1 MTIENF
7 LEKVACIASLA
18 PTYAL
23 GGTGADGT
31 CDCIGLIIGAV
42 DRNGVSW
49 DGMHGSNWWARY
61 FTADLRQIPD
71 ASVLRAGDLVYK
83 ARSAGESGYDLPSRY
98 AKHPDQLDYYHVG
111 VVTSTDPLEI
121 THCTSGGGANGIVVD
136 TRLGNWGYYGHL
148 TLIDDAMGDAM
159 SDVKTATVTA
169 DNGKPVNLRKAP
181 TVSGALVD
189 RIAVGTVVVVESVS
203 NGWAKIVAAG
213 RRGYMSTDYLR
224 MDGEPDAQSD
234 AIVQRLDELTR
245 TVAAL
250 AERVAALEGGSTS

>member
-98 AKHPDQLDYYHVG
+98 AKHP
-111 VVTSTDPLEI
+111 
-121 THCTSGGGANGIVVD
+121 
-136 TRLGNWGYYGHL
+136 
-148 TLIDDAMGDAM
+148 
-159 SDVKTATVTA
+159 
-169 DNGKPVNLRKAP
+169 
-181 TVSGALVD
+181 
-189 RIAVGTVVVVESVS
+189 
-203 NGWAKIVAAG
+203 
-213 RRGYMSTDYLR
+213 
-224 MDGEPDAQSD
+224 
-234 AIVQRLDELTR
+234 
-245 TVAAL
+245 
-250 AERVAALEGGSTS
+250 